1 MIYTNLIKSVWA
13 ESSLILLPK
22 TNKSN
27 CCTMPT
33 NPCPQVAVGT
43 HVEVGCCRPMSQLS
57 RYASVTHL
65 AQQSSFSST
74 LAFPSGN
81 TCPGAT
87 HMAAVTLLHGKDVT
101 RVDWTKE
108 GGECTAWVRFGK
120 MAWKKM
126 SLELAWF
133 IQGQAAALGGLYWS
147 RLPREVVECP
157 SMEIFKTCLVVVQP
171 AVGNCFISRVGLNDL
186 LRFFQPLHFCDSVLS
201 VPA

>member
-1 MIYTNLIKSVWA
+1 MIYTNLIKSVCA

-22 TNKSN
+22 TSKSN

-74 LAFPSGN
+74 PAFPSGN

-101 RVDWTKE
+101 RVD
-108 GGECTAWVRFGK
+108 
-120 MAWKKM
+120 
-126 SLELAWF
+126 
-133 IQGQAAALGGLYWS
+133 
-147 RLPREVVECP
+147 
-157 SMEIFKTCLVVVQP
+157 
-171 AVGNCFISRVGLNDL
+171 
-186 LRFFQPLHFCDSVLS
+186 
-201 VPA
+201 